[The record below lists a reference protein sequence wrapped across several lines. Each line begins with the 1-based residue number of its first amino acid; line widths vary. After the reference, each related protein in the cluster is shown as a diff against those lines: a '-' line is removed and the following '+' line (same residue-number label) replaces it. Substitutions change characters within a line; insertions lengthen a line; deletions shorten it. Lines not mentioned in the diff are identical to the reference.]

1 MEEEKITYAQQF
13 LRELL
18 SQRKLRSWS
27 IQMEVP
33 HASMFKIANGVMV
46 PTYAIMC
53 RLLPVIA
60 PANWFFYVGEKI
72 SYKTKTLEPWNPAIP
87 PKFIRCHKHNWKEV
101 GERYALTESYARN
114 LFLNHRAWPSYQ
126 FIKATCNDVNPD
138 DFFVEGDLE
147 DDGRFYPERGDIV
160 SIQRKTAIVLSTAE
174 RNQKMSSVTVFEMK
188 DGKTDFN
195 TLSTIR
201 YVRAVPAL
209 VGKAEGA
216 VIQTAMEKAREL
228 LE

>member
-60 PANWFFYVGEKI
+60 PANCFFYVGEKFP
-72 SYKTKTLEPWNPAIP
+72 TKRKLLSHGIP
-87 PKFIRCHKHNWKEV
+87 QFRQ
-101 GERYALTESYARN
+101 N
-114 LFLNHRAWPSYQ
+114 LF
-126 FIKATCNDVNPD
+126 
-138 DFFVEGDLE
+138 
-147 DDGRFYPERGDIV
+147 
-160 SIQRKTAIVLSTAE
+160 
-174 RNQKMSSVTVFEMK
+174 VT
-188 DGKTDFN
+188 T
-195 TLSTIR
+195 STI
-201 YVRAVPAL
+201 
-209 VGKAEGA
+209 GKKWGSG
-216 VIQTAMEKAREL
+216 ML
-228 LE
+228 LLNLMPETFF